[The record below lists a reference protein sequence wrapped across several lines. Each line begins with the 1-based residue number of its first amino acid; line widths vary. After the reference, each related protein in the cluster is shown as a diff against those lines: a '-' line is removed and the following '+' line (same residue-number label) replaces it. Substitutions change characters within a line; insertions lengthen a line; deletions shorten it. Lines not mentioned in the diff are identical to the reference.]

1 MIQGGA
7 PKILPMIYSPARACA
22 FLNGGQRRLDTIDV
36 HCAQSIIMGRHDLG
50 RTADGQ
56 KVEWGMSGGTHAG
69 PSGLRRE
76 IVLDIF
82 HLSLGFGRETPAGV
96 DRVDAVFAAHFLS
109 ADVPNRKALLLTPR
123 GPRAVRIAAARDI
136 FEGVQTHWRETQR
149 PEADTAFSRV
159 RDALAG
165 LLTPRPHSL
174 SKTALSGRVKE
185 AFRVGI
191 RAAIL
196 HAAHGGRSSRLAPVP
211 SI

>member
-1 MIQGGA
+1 M
-7 PKILPMIYSPARACA
+7 
-22 FLNGGQRRLDTIDV
+22 
-36 HCAQSIIMGRHDLG
+36 
-50 RTADGQ
+50 
-56 KVEWGMSGGTHAG
+56 
-69 PSGLRRE
+69 
-76 IVLDIF
+76 
-82 HLSLGFGRETPAGV
+82 
-96 DRVDAVFAAHFLS
+96 
-109 ADVPNRKALLLTPR
+109 
-123 GPRAVRIAAARDI
+123 RIAAARDI

-196 HAAHGGRSSRLAPVP
+196 HAAAWRQIESIGAGAVYLNVSQYPLEEPV
-211 SI
+211 